1 MGRHDS
7 AMTHPPCR
15 EPERA
20 VRRGG
25 TAVPFPFHRCAEIGC
40 ASIAAAPGNL
50 CKTKTYASIEG
61 GMQIASP
68 RTHFRMTA
76 VRVDEIGSRGADR
89 GGAIGPCRKHIEISQ
104 EIL

>member
-1 MGRHDS
+1 
-7 AMTHPPCR
+7 
-15 EPERA
+15 
-20 VRRGG
+20 
-25 TAVPFPFHRCAEIGC
+25 
-40 ASIAAAPGNL
+40 
-50 CKTKTYASIEG
+50 
-61 GMQIASP
+61 MQIASP